1 MAEECFF
8 LVVYDITSDKRR
20 SKTHKMLLGYGTPV
34 QYSVFECLL
43 SQTSLTELSKR
54 LQKIIKPTM
63 DHVRIYQICRGCQK
77 KIAIYGRSEVT
88 KDVSVL
94 VV

>member
-1 MAEECFF
+1 MAEDDFY

-20 SKTHKMLLGYGTPV
+20 GKMHKLLLGYGTPV

-43 SQTSLTELSKR
+43 SHSNLDELSN
-54 LQKIIKPTM
+54 KIGKTIKPTM
-63 DHVRIYQICRGCQK
+63 DHVRIYRVCESCQK
-77 KIAIYGRSEVT
+77 KIVIYGRSEVT
-88 KDVSVL
+88 KDISVL